1 MSRKIFATIVVL
13 VLFVLAFL
21 GTPFMVQA
29 GGVCGGTYIVEQG
42 QTFESIAAI
51 CGTTVDIIIT
61 ANPGISGALSAGQ
74 ALMVPGSNYLVTV
87 TPSPGT
93 PVPGTPV
100 PSTPTPVNTYNNYY
114 NYYTYNYY
122 NALPSSY
129 NGTYIVQ
136 PGDTFSVLAGR
147 FGVSIYDLWTANP
160 NIVDIN
166 LLYVGQVIRVPATVG
181 AVIVPSSTPYTPTDL
196 SYGTVPLGSPTGKIY
211 LSPKTSADIYVSLQG
226 TTRDGINFIREYT
239 VNDPM
244 TVKVPA
250 GWYTYVAWVGGL
262 KFEGQLN
269 LSIDGARSILF
280 YDKKV
285 STE

>member
-42 QTFESIAAI
+42 QTLESIAAI
-51 CGTTVDIIIT
+51 CGTTAAAIIA
-61 ANPGISGALSAGQ
+61 ANPGISGALSVGQ
-74 ALMVPGSNYLVTV
+74 ALMVPGSNYIVTV
-87 TPSPGT
+87 T

-166 LLYVGQVIRVPATVG
+166 LLYVGQVIRVPGTVG

-196 SYGTVPLGSPTGKIY
+196 SYGTVPLGSPTGKIH
-211 LSPKTSADIYVSLQG
+211 LSPKTNADIYVSLQG
-226 TTRDGINFIREYT
+226 TTRDGIDFIREYT

-262 KFEGQLN
+262 KFEGQFN
-269 LSIDGARSILF
+269 LSADGDRSIQF
-280 YDKKV
+280 NDKKV
-285 STE
+285 SAE